1 MRNRTRREERE
12 KQGEVG
18 ERGDARQHMGG
29 STPGVPRRPALPSG
43 GHRQMRWTAGRQAS
57 SISNSATSRYA
68 KRQPT
73 DGQASSRT
81 CSKQGRGVGAG
92 GSRMKD
98 ESGQRGCQREG
109 RRGGVPLGAGESARS
124 DATPRAAAST
134 PWERHVPARGALPD
148 PLVAQAPR

>member
-43 GHRQMRWTAGRQAS
+43 GHRQMRWTAGRQDPPPCPEARAGFALEAS
-57 SISNSATSRYA
+57 VLEEEEEEEEV
-68 KRQPT
+68 KP
-73 DGQASSRT
+73 
-81 CSKQGRGVGAG
+81 K
-92 GSRMKD
+92 RMKD